1 MNSIAILPLE
11 SYLELEKQ
19 RKALEPSDSKLGSLS
34 DRESGTLSKYKE
46 NERKLRQKEMKL
58 LKECEHIHNK
68 ALFDSINESLLQF
81 KPYGKDGE
89 PMPWSRKQRKLQKT
103 PIQKD
108 IDIKKM
114 FEIIKHDMFRWS
126 IMQAGTLP
134 RREFIFSGVFD
145 EELFAEIREKKL
157 ATLLATEVIENEY
170 TWLNYDFEEA
180 QVRIDLGDMIL
191 EHLVTEAIS
200 LSDKIEGNIDEEI
213 SIYKK
218 PMVLVNNSDDEDNDA
233 TKSTLKQR

>member
-1 MNSIAILPLE
+1 
-11 SYLELEKQ
+11 
-19 RKALEPSDSKLGSLS
+19 
-34 DRESGTLSKYKE
+34 
-46 NERKLRQKEMKL
+46 
-58 LKECEHIHNK
+58 
-68 ALFDSINESLLQF
+68 
-81 KPYGKDGE
+81 
-89 PMPWSRKQRKLQKT
+89 MPWSRKQRKLQKT

-157 ATLLATEVIENEY
+157 ATLLATEVIENEFK
-170 TWLNYDFEEA
+170 WLSYDFEEA

-191 EHLVTEAIS
+191 EHLVTETIS
-200 LSDKIEGNIDEEI
+200 LSDKIELNKEKDT
-213 SIYKK
+213 SIYKDTLT
-218 PMVLVNNSDDEDNDA
+218 LVNQSDDEDKD
-233 TKSTLKQR
+233 